1 MSHLI
6 KTKVD
11 LNQISNWDTELKQ
24 FTLSSRLR
32 WAFGEKRNFNC
43 LAGISNVWSF
53 LCSMFLHEIHIY
65 FFVLV
70 VKIHYFLNGD
80 RWGNFLKL
88 IYWVLNHYSEF
99 GLTEY
104 STIVQKKCSYWALN
118 LNSESGLIEYSTQ
131 SWVLNFYHFFGG
143 YWVLNNPNIEWTLL
157 HGGGE
162 DNL

>member
-1 MSHLI
+1 MVSHLI

-24 FTLSSRLR
+24 FTLSSRLW

-70 VKIHYFLNGD
+70 VKKSMVTD
-80 RWGNFLKL
+80 
-88 IYWVLNHYSEF
+88 
-99 GLTEY
+99 
-104 STIVQKKCSYWALN
+104 
-118 LNSESGLIEYSTQ
+118 
-131 SWVLNFYHFFGG
+131 
-143 YWVLNNPNIEWTLL
+143 
-157 HGGGE
+157 GE
-162 DNL
+162 TF

>member
-65 FFVLV
+65 ILLCSCSQDPLFFKWWQMGKLS
-70 VKIHYFLNGD
+70 KIDILSTQSLL
-80 RWGNFLKL
+80 RIWT
-88 IYWVLNHYSEF
+88 YWVLNDSSEK
-99 GLTEY
+99 
-104 STIVQKKCSYWALN
+104 VQL
-118 LNSESGLIEYSTQ
+118 LSTQ
-131 SWVLNFYHFFGG
+131 FELRIWT
-143 YWVLNNPNIEWTLL
+143 YWVQYSILSTQFLSLFWGWLSTQ
-157 HGGGE
+157 
-162 DNL
+162 